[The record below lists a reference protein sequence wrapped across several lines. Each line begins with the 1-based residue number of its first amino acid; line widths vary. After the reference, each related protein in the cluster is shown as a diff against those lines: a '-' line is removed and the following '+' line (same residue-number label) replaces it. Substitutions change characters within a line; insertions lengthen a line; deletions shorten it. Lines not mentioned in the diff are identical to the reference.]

1 MKIGQGSIKG
11 YGSLMR
17 ATNPGGTFNRKEGE
31 DVLAF
36 RAESCSRSDL
46 HVGLLTIP
54 LVAMD
59 NRTIRLGL
67 VQHAVTGDTGY
78 NLRHALRL
86 AREAAQG
93 GAGIICLQELFR
105 VPYFPQ
111 ENGKDVSQYAEAIPG
126 ESTLAFAD
134 LSGDLQVTVIVP
146 IFEQGD
152 DGLFFNT
159 AAVFDNGALAGPPYR
174 KVHIPHDPLYFE
186 KSYFYPGDQYE
197 VYDCSSGRIGVLI
210 CYDQWFPEAARAVT
224 LLGAEIIF
232 YPTAIGW
239 IRGVRDTREG
249 DWRHAWETV
258 QRGHAIANS
267 VHLAAVNRIGTE
279 GDLQFWGSSFIAD
292 SFGNII
298 ARAGE
303 EEEVLLADIL
313 PGKNEEVREGWGFL
327 RNRRP
332 DTYRL
337 LAKDR

>member
-1 MKIGQGSIKG
+1 
-11 YGSLMR
+11 
-17 ATNPGGTFNRKEGE
+17 
-31 DVLAF
+31 
-36 RAESCSRSDL
+36 
-46 HVGLLTIP
+46 
-54 LVAMD
+54 MD
-59 NRTIRLGL
+59 NRTVRIGL
-67 VQHAVTGDTGY
+67 VQHAVTGDTSF

-86 AREAAQG
+86 VREAAEG
-93 GAGIICLQELFR
+93 GATIICLQELFR
-105 VPYFPQ
+105 IPYFPQ
-111 ENGKDVSQYAEAIPG
+111 LEGRDVSHYAEAIPG

-134 LSGDLQVTVIVP
+134 LSSDLQVTVIVP
-146 IFEQGD
+146 LFELGEEGQ
-152 DGLFFNT
+152 FFNT
-159 AAVFDNGALAGPPYR
+159 AAVIDNGTLIGSPYR
-174 KVHIPHDPLYFE
+174 KVHIPHDPLFFE
-186 KSYFYPGDQYE
+186 KSYFYPGDQYG
-197 VYDCSSGRIGVLI
+197 VYDSSSARIGVLI

-249 DWRHAWETV
+249 DWRNAWETV
-258 QRGHAIANS
+258 QRGHAIANG
-267 VHLAAVNRIGTE
+267 VHLAAVNRVGTE

-313 PGKNEEVREGWGFL
+313 PGKNEEIREGWGFL

-337 LAKDR
+337 LTSHW